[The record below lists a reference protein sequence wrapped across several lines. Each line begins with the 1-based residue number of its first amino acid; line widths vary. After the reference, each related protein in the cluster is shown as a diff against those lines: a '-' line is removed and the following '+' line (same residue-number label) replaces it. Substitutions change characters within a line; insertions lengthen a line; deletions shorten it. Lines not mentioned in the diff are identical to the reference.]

1 MRRDPRRRAIPPR
14 RDNLAIRTGR
24 EGESQERS
32 DMIRDETKG
41 RFRGRFQEEQRGS
54 DMTSREIRQEP
65 DTTINLA
72 EGVLS
77 EKSAFTSGR
86 VF

>member
-1 MRRDPRRRAIPPR
+1 
-14 RDNLAIRTGR
+14 
-24 EGESQERS
+24 
-32 DMIRDETKG
+32 MIRDETKG

-72 EGVLS
+72 EGVSS
-77 EKSAFTSGR
+77 EKSAFRDETAVCVFCMYRKTSGR